1 MILTMLRREFIL
13 KIVSTAKMSERHQ
26 INLQEGYQM
35 HNFFFYDNMEATPL
49 DVLEQV
55 EILVTYGEDLTSDL
69 IKKMPKLKWIQ
80 VLSAGLELMP
90 FKELIERRIQVTNA
104 KGIHRVPMAEY
115 TMSMILQ
122 LTRKHY
128 SFYDNQKEGVWD
140 RSLRVDEVYGKTLG
154 ILGLGAIGS
163 EIAKRAQA
171 FGMRVLGMRRSE
183 GDAPAYVDEL
193 ISFKQKE
200 KLFRES
206 DYLVVLLPLTQHTA
220 NFVGNEELQMMK
232 TSAYLINIARGQV
245 VDEES
250 LLQALREEK
259 IAGAV
264 LDVFTEEPLP
274 ADHPFWKT
282 ERLILTPH
290 VSGRSPYYM
299 QRAIEIFRENL
310 SKYPQSGDMINV
322 IQLDKGY

>member
-1 MILTMLRREFIL
+1 L
-13 KIVSTAKMSERHQ
+13 KIVSTAKMSDRHQ
-26 INLQEGYQM
+26 TNLRENYQM
-35 HNFFFYDNMEATPL
+35 HEFSFYDNMEATPL
-49 DVLEQV
+49 EALEKV
-55 EILVTYGEDLTSDL
+55 EILVTYGEDLTPDI
-69 IKKMPKLKWIQ
+69 IKKMPGLTWIQ

-90 FKELIERRIQVTNA
+90 FEELIERRIQVTNA
-104 KGIHRVPMAEY
+104 KGIHRIPMAEY

-122 LTRKHY
+122 LSRKHY
-128 SFYDNQKEGVWD
+128 SFYDLQKEGIWD

-183 GDAPAYVDEL
+183 GEAPEYVDEL
-193 ISFKQKE
+193 ISFKEKE
-200 KLFRES
+200 KFFRES
-206 DYLVVLLPLTQHTA
+206 DFLVVLLPLTQHTA
-220 NFVGNEELQMMK
+220 NFVGHEELQMMK
-232 TSAYLINIARGQV
+232 SSAYLINIARGQV
-245 VDEES
+245 VNEEE
-250 LLQALREEK
+250 LLHALKEEK

-274 ADHPFWKT
+274 SDHPFWQT

-290 VSGRSPYYM
+290 VSGRSPHYM

-310 SKYPQSGDMINV
+310 SKYPEDGDMINM

>member
-1 MILTMLRREFIL
+1 L

-26 INLQEGYQM
+26 VNLRESYQM
-35 HNFFFYDNMEATPL
+35 HEFSFYDNMEATS
-49 DVLEQV
+49 LEALKQV
-55 EILVTYGEDLTSDL
+55 EILVTYGEDLTPDV

-90 FKELIERRIQVTNA
+90 FEDLIERRILVTNA
-104 KGIHRVPMAEY
+104 KGIHRIPMAEY

-128 SFYDNQKEGVWD
+128 SFYEKQKEGIWD

-171 FGMRVLGMRRSE
+171 FGMRVLGLRRSE
-183 GDAPAYVDEL
+183 GETPAYVDEL
-193 ISFKQKE
+193 ISFQEKE

-206 DYLVVLLPLTQHTA
+206 DYVVVLLPLTKQTA

-232 TSAYLINIARGQV
+232 SSAYLINIARGQV
-245 VDEES
+245 VNEEA

-259 IAGAV
+259 ITGAV
-264 LDVFTEEPLP
+264 LDVFSEEPLP
-274 ADHPFWKT
+274 ADHPFWQT

-299 QRAIEIFRENL
+299 QRAIDIFRENL
-310 SKYPQSGDMINV
+310 NKYPQDEDMINV
-322 IQLDKGY
+322 IQLQQGY